1 MFTEHEWRMLKY
13 ISGFLLIL
21 FVFILALI
29 MYLYRHDIQ
38 AGHGPKNINHS
49 TQTTQSTQYP
59 TQYPRSTQSYP
70 PTYPSGQASGQ
81 TTQDVQPEPV
91 GPEYVDP
98 VDTTTDGDIYN
109 KDDTE
114 RKF

>member
-1 MFTEHEWRMLKY
+1 MFTEHEWRVLKY
-13 ISGFLLIL
+13 ISGFLLVL

-59 TQYPRSTQSYP
+59 SQYPRSTQSYP
-70 PTYPSGQASGQ
+70 QTYPSGQS
-81 TTQDVQPEPV
+81 TRDVQPEPV

-98 VDTTTDGDIYN
+98 VDTNTADGDTYN

>member
-13 ISGFLLIL
+13 ISGFLLVL

-38 AGHGPKNINHS
+38 AGHGPRNINHS

-59 TQYPRSTQSYP
+59 TQYPRTTQSYP
-70 PTYPSGQASGQ
+70 STYPSGQASGQ

>member
-1 MFTEHEWRMLKY
+1 MFTEHEWRVLKC
-13 ISGFLLIL
+13 ISGFLLVL

-38 AGHGPKNINHS
+38 AGHGPRNINHS

-59 TQYPRSTQSYP
+59 TQYPRTTQSYP
-70 PTYPSGQASGQ
+70 QTYPSGQASGQ
-81 TTQDVQPEPV
+81 STQDVQPEPV

>member
-1 MFTEHEWRMLKY
+1 MFTEHEWRILKY
-13 ISGFLLIL
+13 ISGFLLVL

-38 AGHGPKNINHS
+38 AGHGPRNINHS

-70 PTYPSGQASGQ
+70 QTYPSGQS
-81 TTQDVQPEPV
+81 TQDVQPEPV

-98 VDTTTDGDIYN
+98 VDTNTADGDIYN

>member
-1 MFTEHEWRMLKY
+1 MFTEHEWRVLKY

-38 AGHGPKNINHS
+38 AGHGPRNINHS
-49 TQTTQSTQYP
+49 TQTTQSTQYQ
-59 TQYPRSTQSYP
+59 QYPRTTQSYP
-70 PTYPSGQASGQ
+70 QTYPSGQS
-81 TTQDVQPEPV
+81 TQDVQPEPV

-98 VDTTTDGDIYN
+98 VDTNTADGDIYN

>member
-1 MFTEHEWRMLKY
+1 MFTEHEWRVLKY
-13 ISGFLLIL
+13 ISGFLLVL

-59 TQYPRSTQSYP
+59 SQYPRSTQSYP
-70 PTYPSGQASGQ
+70 QTYPSGQASGQ
-81 TTQDVQPEPV
+81 ITQDVQPEPV
-91 GPEYVDP
+91 GPEYADP
-98 VDTTTDGDIYN
+98 VDTTADGDIYN

>member
-1 MFTEHEWRMLKY
+1 MFTEHEWRVLKY
-13 ISGFLLIL
+13 ISGFLLVL

-38 AGHGPKNINHS
+38 AGHGPRNINHS

-59 TQYPRSTQSYP
+59 QYPRTTQSYP
-70 PTYPSGQASGQ
+70 QTYPSGQASGQ
-81 TTQDVQPEPV
+81 ITQDVQPEPV
-91 GPEYVDP
+91 GPEYADP

>member
-1 MFTEHEWRMLKY
+1 MFTEHEWRILKY
-13 ISGFLLIL
+13 ISGFLLVL

-38 AGHGPKNINHS
+38 AGHGPRNINHS

-70 PTYPSGQASGQ
+70 QTYPSGQ

>member
-1 MFTEHEWRMLKY
+1 MFTEHEWRVLKY
-13 ISGFLLIL
+13 ISGFLLVL

-38 AGHGPKNINHS
+38 AGHGPRNINHS

-59 TQYPRSTQSYP
+59 TQYPRTTQSYP
-70 PTYPSGQASGQ
+70 QTYPSGQ

-91 GPEYVDP
+91 GPECVDP

>member
-1 MFTEHEWRMLKY
+1 MFTEHEWRVLKY

-38 AGHGPKNINHS
+38 AGHGPRNINHS

-59 TQYPRSTQSYP
+59 QYPRTTQSYP
-70 PTYPSGQASGQ
+70 SGQS
-81 TTQDVQPEPV
+81 TQDVQPEPV

-98 VDTTTDGDIYN
+98 VDNTTDGDIYN

>member
-1 MFTEHEWRMLKY
+1 MFTEHEWRVLKY
-13 ISGFLLIL
+13 ISGFLLVL

-38 AGHGPKNINHS
+38 AGHGPRNINHS

-70 PTYPSGQASGQ
+70 QTYPSGQ

>member
-1 MFTEHEWRMLKY
+1 MFTEHEWRVLKY
-13 ISGFLLIL
+13 ISGFLLVL

-29 MYLYRHDIQ
+29 MYLYRHDIH
-38 AGHGPKNINHS
+38 AGHGPRNINHS

-59 TQYPRSTQSYP
+59 TQYPRTTQSYP
-70 PTYPSGQASGQ
+70 QTYPSGQ

>member
-1 MFTEHEWRMLKY
+1 MFTEHEWRILKY
-13 ISGFLLIL
+13 ISGFLLVL

-38 AGHGPKNINHS
+38 AGHGPRNINHS

-70 PTYPSGQASGQ
+70 QTYPSEQ

-98 VDTTTDGDIYN
+98 ADTTTDGDIYN

>member
-1 MFTEHEWRMLKY
+1 MFTEHEWRVLKY
-13 ISGFLLIL
+13 ISGFLLVL

-38 AGHGPKNINHS
+38 AGHGPRNINHS

-59 TQYPRSTQSYP
+59 TQYPKSTQSYP
-70 PTYPSGQASGQ
+70 QTYPSGQ
-81 TTQDVQPEPV
+81 TTQDAQPEPV
-91 GPEYVDP
+91 GPEYADP

>member
-1 MFTEHEWRMLKY
+1 MFTEHEWRILKY

-38 AGHGPKNINHS
+38 AGHGPRNINHS

-59 TQYPRSTQSYP
+59 RSTQSYP
-70 PTYPSGQASGQ
+70 QTYPSGQASGQ
-81 TTQDVQPEPV
+81 STTQDVQPEPV

>member
-1 MFTEHEWRMLKY
+1 MFTEHEWRVLKY
-13 ISGFLLIL
+13 ISGFLLVL

-38 AGHGPKNINHS
+38 AGHGPRNINHS

-59 TQYPRSTQSYP
+59 TQYPRTTQSYP
-70 PTYPSGQASGQ
+70 QTYPSGQ